1 MRGTDRLILVALPLF
16 ALVVGFYLLV
26 VSPKQGEAGELQDQ
40 IDQLESSIQAS
51 EAQIAAGEAARADF
65 PKNYGELVTLGRA
78 VPEDDDQATLVYD
91 LAESG
96 KKNEVEFRRFEL
108 IDTGGGD
115 PAAPAPAPA
124 PPPPPE
130 QGTPPPEGAPATPAV
145 ATEATA
151 ALLPIGASVGP
162 AGLPVTH
169 YEFSFLGNFFEMAS
183 FFSDIDASVE
193 TSGKGNPEVSGRLLT
208 IDGFTLNG
216 DPIKGFPSV
225 ESNFSVTAYLVPADQ
240 GLEAGATPA
249 GPAPPGSGPQATPV
263 ASAGVTP

>member
-1 MRGTDRLILVALPLF
+1 MRGTDRLIMVALPLF

-40 IDQLESSIQAS
+40 IDQLESSIQTS
-51 EAQIAAGEAARADF
+51 ESQIAIAEAARADF
-65 PKNYGELVTLGRA
+65 PENYGELVELGRA

-91 LAESG
+91 LAELS
-96 KKNEVEFRRFEL
+96 KENKVEFRSFEL

-115 PAAPAPAPA
+115 AAPAA
-124 PPPPPE
+124 PPPPAPE
-130 QGTPPPEGAPATPAV
+130 QGTSPPGGAPATPAV

-169 YEFSFLGNFFEMAS
+169 YDFSFVGNFFEMAS
-183 FFSDIDASVE
+183 FFSDIDATVE
-193 TSGKGNPEVSGRLLT
+193 TSGKKDPVVSGRLLT
-208 IDGFTLNG
+208 IDGFALTGSQLS
-216 DPIKGFPSV
+216 GFPRV
-225 ESNFSVTAYLVPADQ
+225 EANFSVTAYLVPAEQ

-249 GPAPPGSGPQATPV
+249 GPAPAGAAPQATPV
-263 ASAGVTP
+263 ATAGVTP

>member
-51 EAQIAAGEAARADF
+51 EAQIASAEAARADF
-65 PKNYGELVTLGRA
+65 PKNYGELVALGRA

-91 LAESG
+91 LAELSR
-96 KKNEVEFRRFEL
+96 KNEVEFRRFEL

-115 PAAPAPAPA
+115 VAPAPAPA
-124 PPPPPE
+124 PAPGAE
-130 QGTPPPEGAPATPAV
+130 QGAPPPEGAPATPAV

-162 AGLPVTH
+162 AGLPVSH
-169 YEFSFLGNFFEMAS
+169 YEFSFLGDFFEMAS
-183 FFSDIDASVE
+183 FFSDIDANVE
-193 TSGKGNPEVSGRLLT
+193 TSGKGDPEVSGRLLT
-208 IDGFTLNG
+208 IDGFALTG
-216 DPIKGFPSV
+216 DQISGFPSV
-225 ESNFSVTAYLVPADQ
+225 EANFSVTAYLVPAEQ
-240 GLEAGATPA
+240 GLDAGATPA
-249 GPAPPGSGPQATPV
+249 GPAPAGTAPTPTPI
-263 ASAGVTP
+263 ASAGVAP